1 MKLRKQKKVDIIV
14 KYFFPVTAGIEVN
27 VMETYRRL
35 VEMGWDVTL
44 HTSTNTYLKKN
55 WLPREELMNGIRV
68 KRYPFK
74 WYGFFPEIDYST
86 TDIVTLHNFD
96 IFPHLHILGRTL
108 VAKMFG
114 KKNYKLAI
122 TPHGG
127 FNPEWRIFSFIEKIV
142 KSTYHYTLGTILINL
157 VVDGVRAVSEW
168 EKDEMIK
175 KGVRTSLIRVIDN
188 GIEDEAYVDI
198 DRLASRQ
205 IKKKVESFGK
215 YIFQMGRVYKI
226 KNYET
231 TIKALALLPSDV
243 KYIIAGPIQEEGN
256 YIKNLRELISS
267 LKLQERVLCI
277 GVLKGIDKYYVV
289 KHAQLMVHMALWES
303 YCNVIHEGLSQGLPC
318 VVANNTALPL
328 LIKND
333 INGYCVETRNYKSV
347 ADKLNYI
354 LKNKNTPKIKK
365 MEETNREF
373 GLKNSWQSVSEKIN
387 DFYSTL
393 IGS

>member
-267 LKLQERVLCI
+267 LKLQERVLFI

>member
-114 KKNYKLAI
+114 KKNYKLAV

-267 LKLQERVLCI
+267 LKLQERVLFI